1 MWITCGKEK
10 TTKME
15 NIYLL
20 FLAGAGG
27 ALIKDILEE
36 GGIKMPTFKEGTL
49 YLGFIGGLLI
59 GAFAGYAIDGSY
71 LTAAMGGFSGSS
83 VIQALMVKKTNETEK
98 IEETTEQLIRRIAK
112 EEIVD
117 PDLAV
122 RVAKC
127 ESTLNPNATNTN
139 TDGSID
145 RGLFQ
150 INSKWHPEV
159 TADQAFN
166 AEFSTRFFCKA
177 FKSGNLSWWNAS
189 KTCWDLTK

>member
-1 MWITCGKEK
+1 
-10 TTKME
+10 ME

-27 ALIKDILEE
+27 ALIKELITDAGLTLPAV
-36 GGIKMPTFKEGTL
+36 KNGTL
-49 YLGFIGGLLI
+49 YLGFLGGIII

-71 LTAAMGGFSGSS
+71 LTAAMGGFSGTA
-83 VIQALMVKKTNETEK
+83 VIQALALKQGLGKNSENET
-98 IEETTEQLIRRIAK
+98 IEQKIRRISI
-112 EEIVD
+112 EELVD
-117 PDLAV
+117 PDLAC

-127 ESTLNPNATNTN
+127 ESSLNPNATNTN

-177 FKSGNLSWWNAS
+177 FKEGHLNWWSAT
-189 KTCWDLTK
+189 KPCWSVK